1 MKNRN
6 LRWIASALVTAGL
19 ALAQSI
25 FAGNVGKTYETG
37 FPAIARISTDLHDG
51 LDSKFKRQLRP
62 TPVLLEN
69 EVMPVLIPNL
79 ISEGSN
85 TIKAVFVSAG
95 FVQLV
100 NNLSHAKAIDH
111 IDKGVFQKYVAA
123 LAQETGE
130 KPLKTLPEADNPNNW
145 SFDVLNE
152 QVSNFNQMVGALV
165 AIDMAHHY
173 LGHYEKY
180 AGQIGHADKQAVPI
194 TTIVKPDEWHAA
206 VLYGARNA
214 LECGLGVEG
223 LKSFYE
229 CIEKM
234 PTRPAWTAHFLG
246 ATTKVSKIK
255 HDLEKLESDFFM
267 GKKFKGTGT

>member
-1 MKNRN
+1 MKNST
-6 LRWIASALVTAGL
+6 LLWLTSAFVITGL
-19 ALAQSI
+19 ALATPG

-37 FPAIARISTDLHDG
+37 FAAITRISTDLHDG
-51 LDSKFKRQLRP
+51 LDSKFKQQLRP
-62 TPVLLEN
+62 TPVLLER
-69 EVMPVLIPNL
+69 EVMPIIIPNL

-95 FVQLV
+95 FVQMI

-111 IDKGVFQKYVAA
+111 LDKGVFQKYTAV
-123 LAQETGE
+123 LAHETGE
-130 KPLKTLPEADNPNNW
+130 TPLKSLPEADNPNNW

-180 AGQIGHADKQAVPI
+180 AGQIGHADKQATPI
-194 TTIVKPDEWHAA
+194 TNIVKPDEWHAA

-246 ATTKVSKIK
+246 ANTKVSRIK
-255 HDLEKLESDFFM
+255 HDLEKLEADFFM
-267 GKKFKGTGT
+267 GKKFKGT